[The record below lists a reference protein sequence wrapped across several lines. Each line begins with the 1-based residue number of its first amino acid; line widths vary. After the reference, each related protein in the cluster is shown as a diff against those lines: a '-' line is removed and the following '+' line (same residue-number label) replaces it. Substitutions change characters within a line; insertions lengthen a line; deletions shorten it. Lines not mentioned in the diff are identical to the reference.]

1 MADNNIMNILEL
13 SNETREYITAL
24 YPGDFSWDT
33 RLLPIYQTFLK
44 EKQKQPYNINLVQ
57 LIGADENAHSRVL
70 CRLLQYPGED
80 ATYPFAMHF
89 ISKFIGPDV
98 AGQVSAHIG
107 RYKLEIYQEK
117 QRIDLQL
124 FMPGI
129 VGIIIENK
137 INGAEDQ
144 KDQLK
149 RYIEE
154 MQKRIGHPY
163 VIYLTWDG
171 SKKVSSTS
179 LPQQER
185 QIMQEEGH
193 FIELNY
199 AYHILPWLKTEVLP
213 LCLYREKQLVYAL
226 EQYVEYLEIRSA
238 GREQDQALRQ
248 AVYRQV
254 EAQFIKEN

>member
-1 MADNNIMNILEL
+1 MLDL
-13 SNETREYITAL
+13 SEETKKYIATL
-24 YPGDFSWDT
+24 YPQEISFDT

-44 EKQKQPYNINLVQ
+44 EKQKQPYYINLVQ

-70 CRLLQYPGED
+70 CRLLQYPGEK
-80 ATYPFAMHF
+80 AAYPFAVHF
-89 ISKFIGPDV
+89 ISRFISPDV
-98 AGQVSAHIG
+98 AEQVSAHIG

-124 FMPGI
+124 FMSGI

-137 INGAEDQ
+137 INGADDQ
-144 KDQLK
+144 QNQLE
-149 RYIEE
+149 RYIEK
-154 MQKRIGHPY
+154 MQKRIAHPY

-171 SKKVSSTS
+171 SKKVSNTS

-185 QIMQEEGH
+185 QIMQKEGH

-238 GREQDQALRQ
+238 CQEQDQSLRQ
-248 AVYRQV
+248 VIYHQV
-254 EAQFIKEN
+254 ETQFTKEN